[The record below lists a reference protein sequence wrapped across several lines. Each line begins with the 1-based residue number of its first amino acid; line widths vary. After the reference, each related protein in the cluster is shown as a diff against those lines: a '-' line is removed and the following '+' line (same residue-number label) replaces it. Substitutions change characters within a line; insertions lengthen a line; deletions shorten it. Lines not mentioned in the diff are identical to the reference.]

1 MKAEGKRVPC
11 VLLGSVTL
19 GRTWCSHGGGLEVGE
34 LEILFSKTPPE
45 IAEPLSGAVRMAG
58 PRSRRTWGFSI
69 HSHSESLFYI
79 LPFPP
84 SRCISEHLKIC
95 FSSCSPKTDV
105 PTLCP
110 MNNNILAFTL
120 HLRIRC
126 VAPGLL
132 LLPCR
137 KGGSEEPSLPVSSR
151 HPSHPRVCRK

>member
-84 SRCISEHLKIC
+84 SHCISEHFKIC

-137 KGGSEEPSLPVSSR
+137 KGGSEEPSRLAAGTRAIPGFAE
-151 HPSHPRVCRK
+151 K